1 MAVTLREEHLRM
13 LCALNHFHI
22 PDQSLIFFGLRGATP
37 VNDEN
42 HEFGSS
48 RSLSMSEVDHLHPRC
63 TIGQW
68 RPAERTFAVF
78 PGSTVPHLHYVR
90 SAQARGG
97 QGANQLLTGFYADYR
112 KGIHKAGSSTAHE
125 AFRQTAEQPIQRTSD
140 DLDYDLEDP
149 EDVENPF
156 DNLHAAW
163 CAGVGATEFS
173 SAGCQVVV
181 GYPKCQKL
189 NNQPDSGPWARFK
202 KNAYDLDLDRFDYL
216 LLDARDLAKL
226 TDSDATSLSVRLR
239 FGSQGGLVKKV
250 QRVLREKGFYEGAL
264 DGDFGK
270 RSFRAVCAFQ
280 RHSFGRNGADGVV
293 GPSTASVLG
302 IEWPTM
308 QLAAGRSRQRIAT
321 SATRNVARGGVPRRA
336 GPVPRRAK
344 SKKVKNNRQ
353 MNSSS
358 RRYRSRK

>member
-1 MAVTLREEHLRM
+1 M
-13 LCALNHFHI
+13 
-22 PDQSLIFFGLRGATP
+22 
-37 VNDEN
+37 
-42 HEFGSS
+42 
-48 RSLSMSEVDHLHPRC
+48 
-63 TIGQW
+63 
-68 RPAERTFAVF
+68 F

-97 QGANQLLTGFYADYR
+97 QGANQLMTGFYADYR

-163 CAGVGATEFS
+163 CAGVGATDFS

-308 QLAAGRSRQRIAT
+308 QLAPGRGPQRTAT
-321 SATRNVARGGVPRRA
+321 PATRRTARSSSPQPSRIRTARRRSK
-336 GPVPRRAK
+336 PISQEK
-344 SKKVKNNRQ
+344 SK
-353 MNSSS
+353 
-358 RRYRSRK
+358 